1 MQARY
6 SPLESSSIDT
16 VFRGAAIF
24 TRDDEHKSRIAILV
38 SLILGKWHSHCIWCA
53 LRRVTHNNYG
63 QTELG
68 LGWRWNIGP
77 LHKTTAIATTI
88 SRRRRRRI
96 SIGTPSRSI
105 GRPCIG
111 RPSIGG
117 TIAALSCRTIAA
129 LSCRTIAALSC
140 RTIAT
145 ILAWGLRI
153 LRSSTTLNNV
163 SVTNGSVLC
172 DGVDGRTK
180 LASWGENKLYTEG
193 ICWKCWHVLSFP
205 IHIGDIHGSYE
216 TREWVIH
223 YVNNIA
229 NHLLNGEAVGSR
241 DPMATLSSVPTFT
254 TGDLHAGV
262 SICIEWIEWG
272 LQNKISEGGN
282 RLESTYRLTTHGWH
296 AA

>member
-1 MQARY
+1 M
-6 SPLESSSIDT
+6 
-16 VFRGAAIF
+16 
-24 TRDDEHKSRIAILV
+24 
-38 SLILGKWHSHCIWCA
+38 
-53 LRRVTHNNYG
+53 
-63 QTELG
+63 
-68 LGWRWNIGP
+68 
-77 LHKTTAIATTI
+77 HKTTAIATI
-88 SRRRRRRI
+88 WRRRRI
-96 SIGTPSRSI
+96 SIGTPRRSI
-105 GRPCIG
+105 GRPYIG
-111 RPSIGG
+111 RRSIGG
-117 TIAALSCRTIAA
+117 TIAG

-145 ILAWGLRI
+145 ILAWALRI

-262 SICIEWIEWG
+262 SICIEWIE
-272 LQNKISEGGN
+272 
-282 RLESTYRLTTHGWH
+282 
-296 AA
+296 